1 MDETRPLRNPN
12 HLALNEEEWYSV
24 RPVPTELLKTPSPPL
39 SQISSVS
46 TPLHDERP
54 FKIPKLSHP
63 VQEPL
68 PIRPASPLAIA
79 SVGDTTPATSQATV
93 TQTPIIADP
102 KSSTPTTK
110 TDVINKEIIITR
122 KDLSHHFLQL
132 NDEMRSENKSQM
144 AAIADTNTK
153 LARISSSYTSLY
165 NEMVS
170 INT

>member
-1 MDETRPLRNPN
+1 MLYKRNSRTFK
-12 HLALNEEEWYSV
+12 HLDQKSAVFQGFQGLEKPVMNFKYFQALQG
-24 RPVPTELLKTPSPPL
+24 PVPTL
-39 SQISSVS
+39 
-46 TPLHDERP
+46 
-54 FKIPKLSHP
+54 
-63 VQEPL
+63 
-68 PIRPASPLAIA
+68 
-79 SVGDTTPATSQATV
+79 
-93 TQTPIIADP
+93 PIIADP

-132 NDEMRSENKSQM
+132 NDEMSSENKSQM